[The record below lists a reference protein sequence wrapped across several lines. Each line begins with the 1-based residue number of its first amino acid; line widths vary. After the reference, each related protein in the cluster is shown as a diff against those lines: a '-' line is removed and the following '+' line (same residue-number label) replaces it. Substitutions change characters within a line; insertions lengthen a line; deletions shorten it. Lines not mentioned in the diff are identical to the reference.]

1 MKKESTNLAVLLK
14 APFWTWKGS
23 NVEKEM
29 FQLVWEEKSSYFLML
44 LVSKAPPDAQAA
56 QLHQGQWPLEKD
68 PGKRLH
74 TWLYNAKAMN
84 LKQQLCITAP
94 STSCNPPL
102 TSFSLSAVKSQICI
116 CQRTL
121 AHLQSS
127 PCLVTL
133 SLHIWPQQQQ
143 SFPFKL
149 HKCLHCLRRDDWCY
163 FKSPS
168 LLSVPQRDQ
177 SFQFTASLRQI
188 S

>member
-1 MKKESTNLAVLLK
+1 MKKRVNKPCCVIKGTILNMKRLKCGEENVSARLGGEVQLFFDAAGIQSTSWCTGGTTASRTV
-14 APFWTWKGS
+14 A
-23 NVEKEM
+23 
-29 FQLVWEEKSSYFLML
+29 
-44 LVSKAPPDAQAA
+44 
-56 QLHQGQWPLEKD
+56 LEKD

-102 TSFSLSAVKSQICI
+102 TSFSLSAVRSQICI

-133 SLHIWPQQQQ
+133 SLHNWPQQQQ

-149 HKCLHCLRRDDWCY
+149 HKCLHCLRWLM
-163 FKSPS
+163 
-168 LLSVPQRDQ
+168 LL
-177 SFQFTASLRQI
+177 
-188 S
+188 